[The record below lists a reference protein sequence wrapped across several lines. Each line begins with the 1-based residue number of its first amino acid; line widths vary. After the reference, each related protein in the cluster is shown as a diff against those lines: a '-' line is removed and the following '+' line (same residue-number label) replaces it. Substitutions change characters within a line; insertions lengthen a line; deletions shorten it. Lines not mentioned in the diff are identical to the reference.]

1 MRKRRTKSRACAHCG
16 SKFPINARIGARHR
30 HCSAPECRRASKR
43 ESQRRWLGK
52 PENAGYFKGP
62 ANALRAKL
70 WRAANPKKRPQTQR
84 TIQRLMDSAL
94 AAALKSCGVQ
104 DLSERHLAL
113 VLGLVSRLAR
123 GREQE
128 TIAREIRRLMFEG
141 YAVLR
146 GPVETSR
153 RSGA

>member
-1 MRKRRTKSRACAHCG
+1 MKKAKIRRRCFNCG
-16 SKFPINARIGARHR
+16 SQFEVNPRIGRKHR
-30 HCSAPECRRASKR
+30 HCAAPACRRASKR
-43 ESQRRWLGK
+43 TSQERWLRK

-70 WRAANPKKRPQTQR
+70 WRAANPKKRTQTQR
-84 TIQRLMDSAL
+84 TMQRLMDPAL

-104 DLSERHLAL
+104 DLNERHLAL

-128 TIAREIRRLMFEG
+128 TIAREIRRLMFAG

-146 GPVETSR
+146 GPDESSR
-153 RSGA
+153 RSGG